1 MSITGARYTVKFLA
15 EQGVRTVAGIPG
27 GSILPLYD
35 ALAQQSAV
43 RHVLARHEQGA
54 AFMAQGMA
62 RLTGRPGVCLATS
75 GPGATNLV
83 TAIADAR
90 RDSVPLVCITGQV
103 PLSMIGTEAFQEVDI
118 VEVTRPV
125 AKAGRMV
132 RHASELPEALAWAF
146 RVAAEGRPGPVVLDI
161 PKDVQAQDFKEEE
174 HPEETPAAPRVISNW
189 DASRAA
195 AMINAASRPVLLLG
209 GGAAKGNAPELARR
223 LAEKANIPVTM
234 TLMGLGALPAAHRLS
249 LGMHGMHGHPWA
261 NAALAECDLLVA
273 VGSRFDDRATG
284 RPETFCPKAKIVHI
298 NLDPSELGRILRAD
312 LGIACEA
319 AQALAAILPLAE
331 RRERRD
337 WLSRITRFK
346 AEAPMA
352 GAANCAGCARS
363 VITRFKAEA
372 PMAGAANCA
381 GCARSVITDVAA
393 RLRPDAVIVTDVGQ
407 HQMFVAQSF
416 PYRTPGRWLTSG
428 GLGVMGFG
436 LPAAIGAAL
445 ADPQA
450 QVVCFS
456 GDGSLKMNIQE
467 LATLAETGANVKI
480 VVLDN
485 QSLGLVAQQQKLFFA
500 RKSASRYS
508 RGTDFAA
515 LAEAF
520 GVTGL
525 NLDACD
531 DPAAALEDALNAP
544 VPVLIHA
551 RVDPGAMV
559 FPMVP
564 PGAANS
570 EMLHGHPAARG
581 EALPEAANMR

>member
-1 MSITGARYTVKFLA
+1 MSITGARYIVKFL
-15 EQGVRTVAGIPG
+15 EKQGVHTVAGIPG

-35 ALAQQSAV
+35 ALAEQDAV

-90 RDSVPLVCITGQV
+90 RDSVPMVCITGQV

-118 VEVTRPV
+118 VAVTRPV

-146 RVAAEGRPGPVVLDI
+146 ATAAEGRPGPVVLDI
-161 PKDVQAQDFKEEE
+161 PKDVQAQEFEPQEAPLGE
-174 HPEETPAAPRVISNW
+174 APVGESSATPQGVANW

-195 AMINAASRPVLLLG
+195 AMLNASSRPVLLLG
-209 GGAAKGNAPELARR
+209 GGAAKGRAPELARR
-223 LAEKANIPVTM
+223 LAEKAGIPVTM
-234 TLMGLGALPAAHRLS
+234 TLMGLGAIPASHRLS

-261 NAALAECDLLVA
+261 NAALAECDLLIA

-284 RPETFCPKAKIVHI
+284 RPETFCPKARIIHI

-312 LGIACEA
+312 VGLACDA

-331 RRERRD
+331 RRQRRD
-337 WLSRITRFK
+337 WLSRVSRFK
-346 AEAPMA
+346 ADAPSS
-352 GAANCAGCARS
+352 GAANCSGCARG
-363 VITRFKAEA
+363 VIA
-372 PMAGAANCA
+372 
-381 GCARSVITDVAA
+381 DVAA
-393 RLRPDAVIVTDVGQ
+393 KLRPDAVIVTDVGQ

-445 ADPQA
+445 ADPDA

-480 VVLDN
+480 IVLDN
-485 QSLGLVAQQQKLFFA
+485 QSLGLVAQQQKLFYSG
-500 RKSASRYS
+500 KSASRYS

-525 NLDACD
+525 DLDACD

-544 VPVLIHA
+544 VPVVIHA
-551 RVDPGAMV
+551 RVDRDAMV

-570 EMLHGHPAARG
+570 EMLHGSPALG
-581 EALPEAANMR
+581 EESLAQAANMR

>member
-1 MSITGARYTVKFLA
+1 MSITGARYIVKFLA

-35 ALAQQSAV
+35 ALARQSAV

-132 RHASELPEALAWAF
+132 ERASELPEALGWAF
-146 RVAAEGRPGPVVLDI
+146 RVSAGGRPGPVVLDI
-161 PKDVQAQDFKEEE
+161 PKDVQAQEFEEEE
-174 HPEETPAAPRVISNW
+174 HPEETPAVPQTISNW

-234 TLMGLGALPAAHRLS
+234 TLMGLSALPAAHRLS

-261 NAALAECDLLVA
+261 NAALAECDLLIA

-337 WLSRITRFK
+337 WHARISRLK

-352 GAANCAGCARS
+352 GPANR
-363 VITRFKAEA
+363 
-372 PMAGAANCA
+372 N

-520 GVTGL
+520 GVAGL
-525 NLDACD
+525 DLDACD

-544 VPVLIHA
+544 VPVLIHV

-570 EMLHGHPAARG
+570 EMLHGHPAPR
-581 EALPEAANMR
+581 EDTLPEAANMR

>member
-1 MSITGARYTVKFLA
+1 MSITGARYIVKFL
-15 EQGVRTVAGIPG
+15 EKQGVSTVTGIPG
-27 GSILPLYD
+27 GAILPLYD
-35 ALAQQSAV
+35 ALAESGAV

-83 TAIADAR
+83 TAIADAK
-90 RDSVPLVCITGQV
+90 RDGVPLVCLTGQV
-103 PLSMIGTEAFQEVDI
+103 PLAMLGTEAFQEVDI
-118 VEVTRPV
+118 VAVTRPV

-132 RHASELPEALAWAF
+132 RSASELPEALVWAF
-146 RVAAEGRPGPVVLDI
+146 HTASEGRPGPVVLDI
-161 PKDVQAQDFKEEE
+161 PRDVQLESFEDAGFPAQ
-174 HPEETPAAPRVISNW
+174 APREVKAPTGW

-195 AMINAASRPVLLLG
+195 AMLNAASRPVLLLG
-209 GGAAKGNAPELARR
+209 GGAARGQAAELARH

-234 TLMGLGALPAAHRLS
+234 TLMGLGAIPATHRLS
-249 LGMHGMHGHPWA
+249 LGMHGMHGHHAA
-261 NAALAECDLLVA
+261 NAALAECDLLLA

-284 RPETFCPKAKIVHI
+284 RPETFCPRAKIIHV
-298 NLDPSELGRILRAD
+298 NLDQAEIGRILRAD
-312 LGIACEA
+312 LGIACDA
-319 AQALAAILPLAE
+319 AQAFAAVMPLLE
-331 RRERRD
+331 RRERRQ
-337 WLSRITRFK
+337 WLGRISGLK
-346 AEAPMA
+346 AEAPTA
-352 GAANCAGCARS
+352 GASNCSGCARG
-363 VITRFKAEA
+363 IIEE
-372 PMAGAANCA
+372 
-381 GCARSVITDVAA
+381 VAS
-393 RLRPDAVIVTDVGQ
+393 RLRDDAIIVTDVGQ

-416 PYRTPGRWLTSG
+416 PYRRPGRWLTSG

-445 ADPQA
+445 ADPSA

-485 QSLGLVAQQQKLFFA
+485 QSLGLVAQQQKLFFE
-500 RKSASRYS
+500 RKSASGYT

-520 GVTGL
+520 GVSGL
-525 NLDACD
+525 DLDACS
-531 DPAAALEDALNAP
+531 DPAAALDHALNAP

-570 EMLHGHPAARG
+570 DTMHGHPHDAPAIM
-581 EALPEAANMR
+581 PEVVNMG

>member
-1 MSITGARYTVKFLA
+1 
-15 EQGVRTVAGIPG
+15 
-27 GSILPLYD
+27 
-35 ALAQQSAV
+35 
-43 RHVLARHEQGA
+43 
-54 AFMAQGMA
+54 MA

-90 RDSVPLVCITGQV
+90 RDSVPMVCITGQV

-118 VEVTRPV
+118 VAVTRPV

-132 RHASELPEALAWAF
+132 RHASELPQALAWAF
-146 RVAAEGRPGPVVLDI
+146 ATATGGRPGPVVLDI
-161 PKDVQAQDFKEEE
+161 PKDVQAQEFEPQEAPAD
-174 HPEETPAAPRVISNW
+174 PAAPQAMAGW

-195 AMINAASRPVLLLG
+195 AMINASSRPVLLLG
-209 GGAAKGNAPELARR
+209 GGAAKGRAPELARR
-223 LAEKANIPVTM
+223 LAEKTGTPVTM
-234 TLMGLGALPAAHRLS
+234 TLMGLGAIPASHRLS

-261 NAALAECDLLVA
+261 NAALAECDLLIA

-284 RPETFCPKAKIVHI
+284 RPETFCPKARIIHI
-298 NLDPSELGRILRAD
+298 NLDPAELGRILRAD
-312 LGIACEA
+312 VGMACDA

-331 RRERRD
+331 RRQRRD
-337 WLSRITRFK
+337 WLSRLSRFK
-346 AEAPMA
+346 AEAPLS
-352 GAANCAGCARS
+352 GAANCSGCARG
-363 VITRFKAEA
+363 VIA
-372 PMAGAANCA
+372 
-381 GCARSVITDVAA
+381 DVASK
-393 RLRPDAVIVTDVGQ
+393 LRPDAVIVTDVGQ

-445 ADPQA
+445 ADPCA

-480 VVLDN
+480 IVLDN
-485 QSLGLVAQQQKLFFA
+485 QSLGLVAQQQKLFYSG
-500 RKSASRYS
+500 KSASRYS

-525 NLDACD
+525 DLDACD

-544 VPVLIHA
+544 VPVVIHA
-551 RVDPGAMV
+551 RVDRDAMV

-570 EMLHGHPAARG
+570 EMLHGSPALNEESLAR
-581 EALPEAANMR
+581 AANMR